1 MAKRLL
7 KRTSPL
13 MRGEDVKEFQ
23 ALVKEKGFDPGTI
36 DGIYGDKSIQACQ
49 GFQRANGL
57 SPDGMC
63 GEKTWA
69 ALETKRRMLKKTSP
83 LMQGEDVKEFQ
94 TLVKAKG
101 FDPGTI
107 DGKYG
112 EKSEAACRAFQRSRG
127 LSADGICGEKTWA
140 ALDQAGS
147 GGTEKPHSAHFTF
160 KELNVHPA
168 QYDNIYQEIPAQ
180 YYANANELLQW
191 LEKLRAELNR
201 KYAKAG
207 EEVTL
212 VIRSGYRPEPYNSLD
227 GGAKNSQHLY
237 AKAADVYAV
246 TKHADG
252 SRSVRVP
259 NCYQVAVTAQQL
271 WPKTGGH
278 GLGSNTNFHLDTR
291 NVGRRVIWY
300 YTYRSM
306 ADWEKHQGPKA

>member
-13 MRGEDVKEFQ
+13 MRGEDVTEFQ
-23 ALVKEKGFDPGTI
+23 TLVKARGFDPGTI
-36 DGIYGDKSIQACQ
+36 DGIYGEKSIQACQ
-49 GFQRANGL
+49 NFQRANGL

-69 ALETKRRMLKKTSP
+69 ALESTRRVLKKTSP
-83 LMQGEDVKEFQ
+83 LMEGADVREFQ

-101 FDPGTI
+101 FDPGSI

-112 EKSEAACRAFQRSRG
+112 DRSAAACKAFQQSRG

-140 ALDQAGS
+140 ALEQANS
-147 GGTEKPHSAHFTF
+147 GGAGKPHSAHFTF
-160 KELNVHPA
+160 AELNVHPA
-168 QYDNIYQEIPAQ
+168 KYDNVYTEIPPQ

-237 AKAADVYAV
+237 AKAADIYAV

-252 SRSVRVP
+252 SQSVRIP

-300 YTYRSM
+300 YTYKSM